1 MEENTNIL
9 PLQTIVYC
17 QCGKTGD
24 QISSCETCNP
34 KKNMGWICPVCGRG
48 NSPSSMCCSCVT
60 PNLFPTFPVTVDI
73 QTTSSQTQQ

>member
-34 KKNMGWICPVCGRG
+34 KKIWVGFAQFAEEVIAHLLCAALV
-48 NSPSSMCCSCVT
+48 
-60 PNLFPTFPVTVDI
+60 
-73 QTTSSQTQQ
+73 